1 LSAYGGSEQPER
13 IAEFLLR
20 DRLFPRSAFHALL
33 EAERR
38 LGELASGQSRSGVA
52 DPALRII
59 GQMRTRLEYVE
70 TDTLLGELAP
80 LLESISES
88 CAMASLAVS
97 RTYFGS
103 AHSIQW
109 EAEEG

>member
-1 LSAYGGSEQPER
+1 MS
-13 IAEFLLR
+13 
-20 DRLFPRSAFHALL
+20 
-33 EAERR
+33 
-38 LGELASGQSRSGVA
+38 

-70 TDTLLGELAP
+70 TSTLLDELGE

-88 CAMASLAVS
+88 CARASLAVAS
-97 RTYFGS
+97 SYFGS
-103 AHSIQW
+103 VRSISW